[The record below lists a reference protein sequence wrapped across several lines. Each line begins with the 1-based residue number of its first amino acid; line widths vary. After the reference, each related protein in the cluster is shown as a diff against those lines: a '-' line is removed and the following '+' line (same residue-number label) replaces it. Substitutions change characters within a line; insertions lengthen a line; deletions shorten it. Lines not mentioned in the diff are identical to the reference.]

1 MDLSD
6 LFPRQATT
14 RDLKILE
21 KRFEEKIRTSLK
33 NHGSMNKR
41 IEELEEQ
48 LARMT
53 LLGRTLSDV
62 VVRKG
67 IVALDELV
75 AIMDEIDLD
84 DGVADGQVTPKRK
97 RSKPM
102 NQTKT
107 KRKRPKVTSGAK
119 KKTKRPKVT
128 YRAKKKTK
136 RPKVTYRAKR
146 KIVRPRKK
154 SR

>member
-1 MDLSD
+1 MDFSD

-21 KRFEEKIRTSLK
+21 KRLGQKARASLK
-33 NHGSMNKR
+33 NQGSMNKR
-41 IEELEEQ
+41 INELEDQ
-48 LARMT
+48 LARIT
-53 LLGRTLSDV
+53 LLCRTLSDV

-84 DGVADGQVTPKRK
+84 DGVADGQVTPE
-97 RSKPM
+97 
-102 NQTKT
+102 
-107 KRKRPKVTSGAK
+107 RKRPKVTSQAK
-119 KKTKRPKVT
+119 KKTKRSKAT
-128 YRAKKKTK
+128 YRAKK
-136 RPKVTYRAKR
+136 